1 MKALKKLKKI
11 VYIIANKSGLRL
23 VIKNIMK
30 IRFKASKKGSDYSND
45 NSDSNSL
52 LAIDSI

>member
-1 MKALKKLKKI
+1 MKALKNLKKI

-23 VIKNIMK
+23 VINNIMK

-45 NSDSNSL
+45 NLDSNSL